1 MSLNLISQYYNKV
14 EKLIQYGGT
23 KKETSVRNEFYFLLS
38 SYADKKHLVLVAEL
52 PVSGT
57 KGRDVTPDGTL
68 KNVLRLDYGY
78 WESKDEALDLDEE
91 IDKKIRKGYPLTNIL
106 FEDSNGAALYQ
117 NGER

>member
-1 MSLNLISQYYNKV
+1 M
-14 EKLIQYGGT
+14 
-23 KKETSVRNEFYFLLS
+23 R
-38 SYADKKHLVLVAEL
+38 VLVAEL
-52 PVSGT
+52 PVRGT

-106 FEDSNGAALYQ
+106 FEDSNTAALFQ
-117 NGER
+117 NGEETMRIDMHVHTIPYLPLRR